1 MHNYN
6 YLQQSSHMV
15 SQIKL
20 SEKKLQSTV
29 NVLFWK
35 SVSVRNSDVKLL
47 KRKRKLKWNP
57 SDPIYKDCWKLCT
70 LFQKKDIQNSDISRL
85 TKCKRHVWSSLLM
98 KGINEKGQLK
108 DKIFQT

>member
-29 NVLFWK
+29 NVLFRK

-70 LFQKKDIQNSDISRL
+70 LFQKK
-85 TKCKRHVWSSLLM
+85 RHS
-98 KGINEKGQLK
+98 EFRYF
-108 DKIFQT
+108 KIDQV